1 MHLVGAAEG
10 AVRKAVVWG
19 QILMRLELGT
29 TPELELQKLGSHR
42 LALSQRCKAR
52 SGRMSP
58 WAAVWTWAGKGMAR
72 SREASALEGP
82 LGRTKELAVKFRLWC
97 MYLFLEPSSGSR
109 CSVNTYGM
117 NE

>member
-1 MHLVGAAEG
+1 MRRRPSRKGEETSWQRQGWAKAHSLGSGSSIAVHLVGAAEG
-10 AVRKAVVWG
+10 AVRKTVVWG

-58 WAAVWTWAGKGMAR
+58 WAAVWTWAGKGVAR
-72 SREASALEGP
+72 SKGGQCPGGA
-82 LGRTKELAVKFRLWC
+82 TWQD
-97 MYLFLEPSSGSR
+97 
-109 CSVNTYGM
+109 
-117 NE
+117 